1 VKTSATLLRHPL
13 VLAAALLTTCPAVRA
28 SGRAVACARLPVLTV
43 PRTATPP
50 LIDGDTSDAVWRQAA
65 VIARLLPAAD
75 AAAAADGLRPTTVR
89 VLWDARHLY
98 VAFDCTD
105 DEVHSTGTLRHDDD
119 LHTEDVV
126 EVFLDGVGDGRQF
139 VEIQVAPD
147 GTNLD
152 LMYVYSA
159 TPRPAADMR
168 VAADIIATDRWSFR
182 EWEMPALET
191 AARRT
196 KDGWSAE
203 LAIPPG
209 PVMRRRGS
217 PIFIPGEIRAHFMRY
232 DHVPVQDGGA
242 RRLVQQ
248 NWVPLPAGNPHNT
261 PALMGR
267 LLLADDGRRKE
278 DDTDE

>member
-1 VKTSATLLRHPL
+1 MKTSATFPRLPAL
-13 VLAAALLTTCPAVRA
+13 LAAALLACPAVRVPV
-28 SGRAVACARLPVLTV
+28 RAAAAPLPALAV

-75 AAAAADGLRPTTVR
+75 AGAEANGIQPTTVR
-89 VLWDARHLY
+89 LLWDARHLY

-159 TPRPAADMR
+159 PPRTGADMR
-168 VAADIIATDRWSFR
+168 VAADIIATDRWRFR
-182 EWEMPALET
+182 EWEMPGLKT

-196 KDGWSAE
+196 KGGWSAE
-203 LAIPPG
+203 LAIPAA
-209 PVMRRRGS
+209 PVMRRRGETG
-217 PIFIPGEIRAHFMRY
+217 FVPGEIRAHFMRY
-232 DHVPVQDGGA
+232 DHVPVQDGSA

-267 LLLADDGRRKE
+267 LLLADDEKRKE
-278 DDTDE
+278 DDADE